1 MPSAFRFSLLAA
13 SLLVAAAPV
22 AAQAPASAQAT
33 TDHQHDFDFEFG
45 AWHAHLRRLLKPLS
59 GSTDWVELEG
69 TSTVRKVWDGNADL
83 GEFNVSNATSHI
95 QGLSLRTF
103 NPATQ
108 QWSIYWANRR
118 DGAVTTAPM
127 VGRFED
133 GRGTFYG
140 DDTYDGKPIRVRF
153 IFTKRSAQ
161 AFQLEQ
167 SFSADAG
174 KTWEANWIADF
185 TLTGA

>member
-1 MPSAFRFSLLAA
+1 MTRVFRFSVLAA
-13 SLLVAAAPV
+13 SLLIAAAPA
-22 AAQAPASAQAT
+22 AAQAPAAT
-33 TDHQHDFDFEFG
+33 PTATDHQHDFDFEFG
-45 AWHAHLRRLLKPLS
+45 AWHAHLRRLVKPLS
-59 GSTDWVELEG
+59 GSTEWVELDG
-69 TSTVRKVWDGNADL
+69 LSTVRKVWDGDADL
-83 GEFNVSNATSHI
+83 GEFSVSNATSHI

-108 QWSIYWANRR
+108 QWSVYWANRK

-127 VGRFED
+127 VGRFD
-133 GRGTFYG
+133 NGRGEFYG
-140 DDTYDGKPIRVRF
+140 DDTFGGKPIRVRF
-153 IFTKRSAQ
+153 LFTRRTAQ

-185 TLTGA
+185 TLIGA

>member
-1 MPSAFRFSLLAA
+1 MTRVFPFPILAVSLLI
-13 SLLVAAAPV
+13 AAPPGATQPP
-22 AAQAPASAQAT
+22 AAGTTAS
-33 TDHQHDFDFEFG
+33 DHQHDFDFEFG
-45 AWHAHLRRLLKPLS
+45 AWHTHLRRLVSPLS
-59 GSTDWVELEG
+59 GSTAWVELDG
-69 TSTVRKVWDGNADL
+69 LSTVRKVWDGNANL
-83 GEFNVSNATSHI
+83 GEFAASNAASHI

-108 QWSIYWANRR
+108 QWNIYWANRK

-127 VGRFED
+127 VGRFD
-133 GRGTFYG
+133 NGRGKFYG
-140 DDTYDGKPIRVRF
+140 NDTFAGKPIRVRF
-153 IFTKRSAQ
+153 IFTERTAQ

-185 TLTGA
+185 TLIGA